1 MERRGKMD
9 VAGPASDASPLITK
23 LFVFLFLTLAPFF
36 TASLSA
42 QTNPSGESQTE
53 RAKQFFEAGQWQQLL
68 DLASPLP
75 DRSAEMDYYYGS
87 ALAHVGR
94 WSEAEEAFR
103 AGARLSPQD
112 ERFPLERAGVAFK
125 QKRYRLA
132 ARHLHQALRLKPG
145 DPYAINF
152 LATVYFLEQNVEA
165 ALKYWNQVKKPRI
178 VDIQYEPPPKVNPIL
193 LDKAFAFS
201 PAATL
206 TLPEF
211 RATEAR
217 LRGMEIFS
225 SLRLDLAPRTDGS
238 FDTVFNNKEKNGW
251 GRNKWEIL
259 FSLFR
264 SLPALTIR
272 PDFYNLKHRAINFTS
287 LYRWDTQKRRVRAN
301 LTGPLFG
308 EATRRF
314 YLGTEL
320 RNENWDIRESFKGP
334 TPALGSLNLRREAV
348 YGGISS
354 VLGGSVRWSAGG
366 ELSHRDF
373 RSVIPGSVLTPDLLT
388 EGFQLKQVADLQA
401 DLLRIPERRIVVHA
415 DISSQL
421 GRIWA
426 GDTGTFEKI
435 RGLERFHWFPMP
447 EDDDYEFDHR
457 IGAGKIF
464 GDAPFDELFMM
475 GVGGDSD
482 VLMRAHVPTHKGRKG
497 SGPLGTQ
504 YFVSNMDFDKRL
516 YRFKIVTFKIG
527 PFLDIGRM
535 TDNSGSLNSRKWL
548 FDLGVQLKAKVYGFE
563 VAFSYGKDLRSGND
577 AFRATVQ

>member
-1 MERRGKMD
+1 MD
-9 VAGPASDASPLITK
+9 VAGPASDPSPLIAN
-23 LFVFLFLTLAPFF
+23 LLVLLLLTLAPCFAVPLGAEA
-36 TASLSA
+36 T
-42 QTNPSGESQTE
+42 PSGQSQTQ
-53 RAKQFFEAGQWQQLL
+53 RAKQFFDAGQWQELVE
-68 DLASPLP
+68 LAGPLP
-75 DRSAEMDYYYGS
+75 NRSAEMDYYYGS

-112 ERFPLERAGVAFK
+112 ERFPLELAGVAFK
-125 QKRYRLA
+125 QKRYPAA
-132 ARHLHQALRLKPG
+132 ARHLHQALRLKPD

-165 ALKYWNQVKKPRI
+165 ALKYWNLVNKPHI
-178 VDIQYEPPPKVNPIL
+178 VDIQYEPPPRVSPVL
-193 LDKAFAFS
+193 LDKAFVFP
-201 PAATL
+201 PAGTL
-206 TLPEF
+206 ALSEF

-225 SLRLDLAPRTDGS
+225 SFRLDLAPRTDGG
-238 FDTVFNNKEKNGW
+238 FDTVFGNKEKNGW
-251 GRNKWEIL
+251 GSNKWEIL

-287 LYRWDTQKRRVRAN
+287 LYRWDAQKRRLRAN
-301 LTGPLFG
+301 LTGPFLG
-308 EATRRF
+308 EADRRF

-320 RNENWDIRESFKGP
+320 RNENWDIRESFTGP

-348 YGGISS
+348 YGGITSL
-354 VLGGSVRWSAGG
+354 LGGSVRWSAGG
-366 ELSHRDF
+366 EFSHRDF
-373 RSVIPGSVLTPDLLT
+373 RSVVPGSVLTPELLGQ
-388 EGFQLKQVADLQA
+388 GFQLKQVSDLQA
-401 DLLRIPERRIVVHA
+401 DLLRIPERRITVHA

-421 GRIWA
+421 GRIWS
-426 GDTGTFEKI
+426 GDIGIFEKI
-435 RGLERFHWFPMP
+435 RGLERFHWFPMA

-464 GDAPFDELFMM
+464 GDAPFDELFVM

-482 VLMRAHVPTHKGRKG
+482 VLMRAHVPTHHGRKG

-535 TDNSGSLNSRKWL
+535 TDNSGGLNSRKWL